1 MKRFLLL
8 LSCAF
13 LLPASGYAANERAV
27 MVRVGP
33 IYISPDASSAKLG
46 DTQRGREVV
55 LLETSRDWVH
65 VMADVTAERS
75 VTGWIL
81 DKGIIKTSTPNGDK
95 ILYGEA
101 VDSEDEASRRRGRK
115 GAAEDAMRLYYRV
128 YEYFPSSPL
137 AGEALYR
144 AADIRWQI
152 DKSEIMSKP
161 SAREREAFLRGEIND
176 EWMKLVMKKYP
187 GTKWAGLAA
196 FHLIDNKLCG
206 DWQGA
211 SKCPEKESEIYEKY
225 AQEYPDSP
233 SAPEALYR
241 AAWRQSAL
249 IEIYRTENK
258 NDKSKQAE
266 QRAATLSQRII
277 DKYSQSDWAPRAIR
291 LLYLVQQGI
300 PTWGS
305 EAQ

>member
-1 MKRFLLL
+1 MKLRFIPALVLLAV
-8 LSCAF
+8 SAF
-13 LLPASGYAANERAV
+13 AANERAV
-27 MVRVGP
+27 MVRVGS
-33 IYISPDASSAKLG
+33 IYISPDATAAKLG

-55 LLETSRDWVH
+55 ILETSREWVH

-128 YEYFPSSPL
+128 YEYFGSSPL

-152 DKSEIMSKP
+152 DKSEVMAKP

-211 SKCPEKESEIYEKY
+211 SKCPEKESDIYEKH

-249 IEIYRTENK
+249 IEIYKTENK
-258 NDKSKQAE
+258 NDKSKLAE

-277 DKYSQSDWAPRAIR
+277 DKYAQSDWTPRAVR

-300 PTWGS
+300 PTWGT

>member
-8 LSCAF
+8 LGFAF
-13 LLPASGYAANERAV
+13 ILPASAYAANERAV

-55 LLETSRDWVH
+55 ILETSRDWVH

-81 DKGIIKTSTPNGDK
+81 DKGIIRTATPNGDK

-101 VDSEDEASRRRGRK
+101 VDSEDEASRRRGRR

-211 SKCPEKESEIYEKY
+211 SKCPEKESDIYEKY
-225 AQEYPDSP
+225 AQEYADSP

-249 IEIYRTENK
+249 IEIYKTENK

-266 QRAATLSQRII
+266 QRAASLSQRII
-277 DKYSQSDWAPRAIR
+277 DKYPQSDWAPRAIR

-305 EAQ
+305 EVQ